1 MDNEQERFE
10 DFFRQFYEHE
20 LLTAAR
26 EGKKALPVD
35 FSQLDKFDPE
45 LADKLLS
52 EPERLL
58 PLANSALRELDIPE
72 GLEGFKVRFI
82 NLPESATIRIR
93 SLRSE
98 HIGKFIAVEGTVR
111 RASEVRPEISIAI
124 FQCPDCTAKFGVEQK
139 ERILQGPA
147 ACPECGI
154 KARFDMVDR
163 KLYDSRV
170 ITLEEPFETA
180 SGERP
185 GEVNISMKEDL
196 TTPEMQ
202 RKTDPG
208 NRLKIVGVVKELRR
222 VMKGRMKTQM
232 EMFIEANSIEST
244 DVEWEEV
251 NITPED
257 EMKIQEFAAD
267 PEVYKKLRESLA
279 PSIYGLGEI
288 KDAII
293 LQLFGGVRHLLPDRT
308 KIRGDIHVLLLGDP
322 STAKS
327 QLLKLTSSIIPRGKY
342 VSGKGATGAGMTATV
357 VKDEE
362 LMGGWVLE
370 AGAMVLA
377 NKGVIC
383 LHPDTNVVINDKIV
397 PIKEVFNENLKFY
410 GKSKISGNI
419 FELNS
424 INHSV
429 ISFDISQL
437 STTLS
442 KAAMIKRNQY
452 NGSIIRLVFNS
463 GFELKVTPEHL
474 LLDGDSIKWKPAKE
488 FSKGDFVAA
497 PLKLHSVKRKKI
509 FIIDLIPDEWKVIL
523 SSTEKDK
530 LKRVVIKKYKNLS
543 VFNRKFGLD
552 RNFLSGGVQIALKE
566 FKEIMGN
573 LGLYD
578 NWKTKSLKFA
588 RYHGG
593 NRLKLHYIT
602 PHFGYLLG
610 FLFGDGHVRQGRR
623 RSRVSV
629 VQSEI
634 HKSYIEKLTECWS
647 KVDTAPKLI
656 RILAKGKIRNR
667 TFNSICYN
675 IYRNNMVL
683 SQVYK
688 NIVGN
693 KLRNILLLPDNVLKA
708 FIAGAMDSDGCI
720 SVKTDKRKNRRY
732 KNVHIYFALSKNNE
746 TNRNFILAL
755 RKLGIYSKLIKG
767 KGVDYVIIT
776 GRRDVELL
784 KNTIFSYSEKIK
796 KDLPK
801 RGHLVSSFSEK
812 LPSDIISRICE
823 RISQINKT
831 ILVKTGVWS
840 TVYSYKHSK
849 YQPSIEQ
856 LKKIYH
862 RLKRHLDKELCSEI
876 EAVLNGNLLLDKII
890 RIEYI
895 PYNSYVYDMYV
906 PKNHNFIADGVF
918 VHNCIDE
925 FDKITIEDQVALH
938 EALEQQTISIAK
950 ASIVAT
956 LPAQV
961 SVLAG
966 ANPKFSRFD
975 PYKSIAEQLT
985 IPDTLL
991 SRFDLKF
998 ALRDVPDPVKDEKLA
1013 AHIMETRLAPQK
1025 VEPLIKP
1032 EFLRKYIA
1040 YCRKNAHPIMTREA
1054 AERLKQFYLT
1064 MRGLYSGSNTVAI
1077 TLRQNEAL
1085 IRLAEAS
1092 AKIRLSPTVEVQ
1104 DAERAINVMQESIKQ
1119 LGYDYETG
1127 KLDVDKLEGGTPASQ
1142 RTKITMILDLIGK
1155 LEKSLGKQV
1164 PREELLAA
1172 AEDEGI
1178 NEKDF
1183 EELLQRLKR
1192 EGMIFEPRTGFVQ
1205 KI

>member
-10 DFFRQFYEHE
+10 EFLRQFYEQD
-20 LLTAAR
+20 LLTATR
-26 EGKKALPVD
+26 EGKKSIAVD
-35 FSQLDKFDPE
+35 FSNLDKFDPE
-45 LADKLLS
+45 LADKLLN

-58 PLANSALRELDIPE
+58 PIVNFALRELDVPE
-72 GLEGFKVRFI
+72 GTEGFKVRFI

-124 FQCPDCTAKFGVEQK
+124 FQCPECTAKFGVEQK
-139 ERILQGPA
+139 ERMLNGPV

-170 ITLEEPFETA
+170 ITLEEPYETA

-196 TTPEMQ
+196 TTPDMQ

-208 NRLKIVGVVKELRR
+208 NRLKIVGIVKELHR
-222 VMKGRMKTQM
+222 MIKGRMKTQM
-232 EMFIEANSIEST
+232 EMFIETNSIEST

-251 NITPED
+251 NTTAQD
-257 EMKIQEFAAD
+257 EEKIMEFAAD
-267 PEVYKKLRESLA
+267 PEIYKKLRESLA

-293 LQLFGGVRHLLPDRT
+293 LQLFGGVRHKFPDGT

-322 STAKS
+322 GVAKS

-342 VSGKGATGAGMTATV
+342 VSGRGATGAGLTATV

-377 NKGVIC
+377 NKG
-383 LHPDTNVVINDKIV
+383 
-397 PIKEVFNENLKFY
+397 
-410 GKSKISGNI
+410 
-419 FELNS
+419 
-424 INHSV
+424 
-429 ISFDISQL
+429 
-437 STTLS
+437 
-442 KAAMIKRNQY
+442 
-452 NGSIIRLVFNS
+452 
-463 GFELKVTPEHL
+463 
-474 LLDGDSIKWKPAKE
+474 
-488 FSKGDFVAA
+488 
-497 PLKLHSVKRKKI
+497 
-509 FIIDLIPDEWKVIL
+509 
-523 SSTEKDK
+523 
-530 LKRVVIKKYKNLS
+530 
-543 VFNRKFGLD
+543 
-552 RNFLSGGVQIALKE
+552 
-566 FKEIMGN
+566 IM
-573 LGLYD
+573 
-578 NWKTKSLKFA
+578 A
-588 RYHGG
+588 
-593 NRLKLHYIT
+593 
-602 PHFGYLLG
+602 
-610 FLFGDGHVRQGRR
+610 
-623 RSRVSV
+623 
-629 VQSEI
+629 
-634 HKSYIEKLTECWS
+634 
-647 KVDTAPKLI
+647 
-656 RILAKGKIRNR
+656 
-667 TFNSICYN
+667 
-675 IYRNNMVL
+675 
-683 SQVYK
+683 
-688 NIVGN
+688 
-693 KLRNILLLPDNVLKA
+693 
-708 FIAGAMDSDGCI
+708 
-720 SVKTDKRKNRRY
+720 
-732 KNVHIYFALSKNNE
+732 
-746 TNRNFILAL
+746 
-755 RKLGIYSKLIKG
+755 
-767 KGVDYVIIT
+767 
-776 GRRDVELL
+776 
-784 KNTIFSYSEKIK
+784 
-796 KDLPK
+796 
-801 RGHLVSSFSEK
+801 
-812 LPSDIISRICE
+812 
-823 RISQINKT
+823 
-831 ILVKTGVWS
+831 
-840 TVYSYKHSK
+840 
-849 YQPSIEQ
+849 
-856 LKKIYH
+856 
-862 RLKRHLDKELCSEI
+862 
-876 EAVLNGNLLLDKII
+876 
-890 RIEYI
+890 
-895 PYNSYVYDMYV
+895 
-906 PKNHNFIADGVF
+906 
-918 VHNCIDE
+918 IDE
-925 FDKITIEDQVALH
+925 FDKISVEDQVAMH
-938 EALEQQTISIAK
+938 EALEQQTVSIAK

-998 ALRDVPDPVKDEKLA
+998 ALRDIPDPVKDEKLA
-1013 AHIMETRLAPQK
+1013 AHILETRLAPEK

-1064 MRGLYSGSNTVAI
+1064 MRSLYSGSNTVAI

-1085 IRLAEAS
+1085 IRLSEAS

-1155 LEKSLGKQV
+1155 LEKSLGKQI
-1164 PREELLAA
+1164 PKEELLAA